1 MRSQVGG
8 ASSYRKHIRA
18 FIMSCWG
25 VGSHQYWDCCIG
37 SVTRALPA
45 SREL

>member
-8 ASSYRKHIRA
+8 ANSYRKHIRA

-25 VGSHQYWDCCIG
+25 AGHISICKI
-37 SVTRALPA
+37 ALA
-45 SREL
+45 A